1 MNPASEYRER
11 LSQRT
16 MARDRCRYNAQVV
29 SYLRLGI
36 SLVFLVVLWLAVFMK
51 AISAWFIP
59 GPALVFAALALYHAR
74 LSRLEARANR
84 AVVFYERA
92 LERVEDRWAGKGN
105 AGASYID
112 GAHLYA
118 ADLDIFGKGS
128 LFELLCTART
138 RSGEDTLAQWLR
150 EPATRSELLRR
161 HEAVEELRNNIDL
174 REDLAVLGPEIRSAI
189 RPELM
194 TRWATAPSRLSPAA
208 VRIIAPILVL
218 FTFGALVYREV
229 YAENSSLLYWAL
241 ALESILGLVY
251 RSRVREVLWAI
262 EEPAR
267 ELAILGLALRRIE
280 RETFSSARLRE
291 LQTNLSTDGKKPSQE
306 IAFLVRLVDYLNQRR
321 NQFFLILSATLLWAT
336 QFTFAIEAW
345 RKRCGPAVEAW
356 LENFGEFEAL
366 CALAG
371 YAYEHPEDPFPE
383 IVEGA
388 TVLEGEDLRHPLL
401 PRAACVSNSVS
412 LGNEL
417 QLLLVSGSNMSGKS
431 TLLRTVGI
439 NAVLALAGAPVRAK
453 HMRLC
458 VLAIGATLRIQDSL
472 QGGVSRF
479 YAEIQKLHDTMDLTS
494 GPLPVLFLLDEILHG
509 TNSHDR
515 AIGAEA
521 IVRGLVERG
530 AIGLVTTHDL
540 ALARVADALAPRAKN
555 VHFQDHL
562 EGGRMVFDYRLR
574 PGVVEKSNALEL
586 MRAVGLKV

>member
-1 MNPASEYRER
+1 MDPASEYRQR

-51 AISAWFIP
+51 AVSAWFIA
-59 GPALVFAALALYHAR
+59 GPALVFVALVIYHGR

-105 AGASYID
+105 AGTSYVD
-112 GAHLYA
+112 GTHLYA
-118 ADLDIFGKGS
+118 ADLDIFGKAS

-150 EPATRSELLRR
+150 EPATTTEILRR
-161 HEAVEELRNNIDL
+161 QEAVEELRNNVGL
-174 REDLAVLGPEIRSAI
+174 REDLAVLGPDVRSEL
-189 RPELM
+189 RPELI

-218 FTFGALVYREV
+218 LTIGALIYREGFGAD
-229 YAENSSLLYWAL
+229 SSFLYFAL
-241 ALESILGLVY
+241 ALESVLGLLY
-251 RSRVREVLWAI
+251 RSRVRGVLLAI
-262 EEPAR
+262 DEPAR
-267 ELAILGLALRRIE
+267 ELAILGLALRRME

-291 LQTNLSTDGKKPSQE
+291 LQTNLSADGRKPSQE

-321 NQFFLILSATLLWAT
+321 NQFFLILSAPLLWAT

-388 TVLEGEDLRHPLL
+388 TVFEGEDLRHPLL
-401 PRAACVSNSVS
+401 PRATCVPNSVS

-439 NAVLALAGAPVRAK
+439 NAVLAQAGAPVRAK

-479 YAEIQKLHDTMDLTS
+479 YAEIQKLHDTMELTS
-494 GPLPVLFLLDEILHG
+494 GRVPVLFLLDEILHG

-540 ALARVADALAPRAKN
+540 ALARVADALAPRARN